1 MNEQT
6 QPPSMER
13 IDFPIPSP
21 NKNADAIGV
30 IGFGTAMCEAVKDKQ
45 AKNLCMRLVEPL
57 ETGEKDPIDVL
68 VDLLIQNP
76 AEVDEATD
84 RFNYNMQE
92 AMKRAE
98 EKVKAANSK

>member
-1 MNEQT
+1 MNEAVQT
-6 QPPSMER
+6 PSMEE
-13 IDFPIPSP
+13 IDFAVPSL

-30 IGFGTAMCEAVKDKQ
+30 IGFGTAMCEAVKDPK
-45 AKNLCMRLVEPL
+45 AKGDCRKLIEPL
-57 ETGEKDPIDVL
+57 ETGAKDPIDVL

-98 EKVKAANSK
+98 AKMKSSNGA

>member
-1 MNEQT
+1 MNEAT
-6 QPPSMER
+6 QQPSAEG
-13 IDFPIPSP
+13 IDFVVPSP

-45 AKNLCMRLVEPL
+45 AKNDCRKLIEPL
-57 ETGEKDPIDVL
+57 EEGKKDPIDVL

-76 AEVDEATD
+76 EDVDEATD

-98 EKVKAANSK
+98 EKMKSANAA